1 MVQTVTTPRT
11 LIIIGAG
18 GHAVSVANVAYAT
31 GIKVQHFV
39 DPSRG
44 GEWLLGIKI
53 IASLNELPDKI
64 SHDYAVAI
72 GHNGSRERVHHE
84 LVATHGEL
92 SFPALVHPSAIL
104 SIHTNVGQGT
114 VIMPNAV
121 VGPCSVI
128 GQFCILN
135 TMSSIDHD
143 CVLSNYASLAPG
155 AITGGNV
162 KLGERAAIGIGAAV
176 KNAITIGQ
184 DTVIGGR
191 SYVHDCIEN
200 NVVAFGTPAKFVRTR
215 ESTDPYLN

>member
-1 MVQTVTTPRT
+1 MVHTVTAPRT

-18 GHAVSVANVAYAT
+18 GHAVSVANVAHAA

-39 DPSRG
+39 DPGRG
-44 GEWLLGIKI
+44 GELLLGIKI
-53 IASLNELPDKI
+53 IASLNELPDKL

-155 AITGGNV
+155 AVTGGNV
-162 KLGERAAIGIGAAV
+162 RVGERTSIGIRASIKHTV
-176 KNAITIGQ
+176 SIDS
-184 DTVIGGR
+184 DTVIGAN
-191 SYVHDCIEN
+191 SYVNQFIGN
-200 NVVAFGTPAKFVRTR
+200 NFIAYGTPARIIRTR
-215 ESTDPYLN
+215 VNSDPYL